1 MRSFTEISDIY
12 FLFDYADL
20 RAVIYFDVM
29 TGVFGLKVV
38 LGFEV
43 SFLDS
48 RVSFIESSAFVVP
61 LHSAAGYNF
70 LGYSVGNNSHKH
82 YVTRT

>member
-1 MRSFTEISDIY
+1 M
-12 FLFDYADL
+12 FDYADL

-38 LGFEV
+38 LRFEV
-43 SFLDS
+43 SSLDS
-48 RVSFIESSAFVVP
+48 RVPLIESSAFVVP

-70 LGYSVGNNSHKH
+70 LDYSVGNNSRKH
-82 YVTRT
+82 YITLT